1 GEGHVSRDCTKEA
14 KPKSC
19 YRCGEEGHI
28 SQYQADISFEQSRD
42 CPNADNTLP
51 PANAECYRCGK
62 VGHIARNCTEASTG
76 NNMSYG
82 GGFGGNSQKTCYTCG
97 GIGHLSRDCVQ
108 GNAKCY
114 NCGGVGHI
122 SRDCTRPQ
130 KRACYTCGQDG

>member
-1 GEGHVSRDCTKEA
+1 MAGPGARGCFNCGGCGGEGHVSRDCTKEA

-28 SQYQADISFEQSRD
+28 SRD

-82 GGFGGNSQKTCYTCG
+82 GGFGGNSQKTWAISAGTALG
-97 GIGHLSRDCVQ
+97 PK
-108 GNAKCY
+108 NAPATPAVRT
-114 NCGGVGHI
+114 GERSLV
-122 SRDCTRPQ
+122 
-130 KRACYTCGQDG
+130 